1 MTIGEDVPLLKKG
14 SLDSLLPPHEH
25 ESIDG
30 LVASHGGPDSGARR
44 RVYSRVLRDVCVF
57 SLAFFLAF
65 TAWHPLQNLESTLFT
80 GGSGALS
87 GTVALGI
94 TYGSNVVC
102 ASTVAPVCV
111 RRLGVKACML
121 FQFSAFCV
129 IVCANACVSCLQS
142 LCVIVRFSAAVLF
155 I

>member
-25 ESIDG
+25 ESRRP
-30 LVASHGGPDSGARR
+30 HGGPDSGARR
-44 RVYSRVLRDVCVF
+44 RVYSRILRDVCVF

-87 GTVALGI
+87 GTVALGV

-102 ASTVAPVCV
+102 ASTVAPVFV

-121 FQFSAFCV
+121 FQFTAFCV
-129 IVCANACVSCLQS
+129 IVCANACVSCLLS
-142 LCVIVRFSAAVLF
+142 LFVTADLF